1 MSRLFDPI
9 TIGNTTLK
17 NRIIFAPSSF
27 GPGGAEWYEALAKGG
42 CGMIVAA
49 DLSVVPSMFGGIAL
63 DSDASAAPLRK
74 AIETCHQYG
83 CRISAQLFHPE
94 YDVIKIRE
102 LYRLE
107 GRTNPQKVRA
117 ELALSTKTFCGTVS
131 PEHIQ
136 DILDAYEAAARRAAA
151 LGFDMIQIH
160 GDRLTGS
167 FTSPN
172 FNHRTD
178 EWGDW
183 DRFALEAVRAVR
195 RGAPEL
201 PLDYKLTI
209 RTEEPAYGRGGISM
223 AQVPEFVRSLE
234 EASIDCFH
242 VSLAN
247 HTVTED
253 TIPPASHPYFQG
265 EACFSFLARLVKK
278 YTGKPVCCVGKI
290 QSPETAE
297 ALCEEGIELIG
308 MCRQLI
314 ADPQWPEKVRTGH
327 TGEITHCL
335 YCNKKCVGALK
346 TGQAVGC
353 VLHS

>member
-1 MSRLFDPI
+1 
-9 TIGNTTLK
+9 
-17 NRIIFAPSSF
+17 
-27 GPGGAEWYEALAKGG
+27 
-42 CGMIVAA
+42 
-49 DLSVVPSMFGGIAL
+49 
-63 DSDASAAPLRK
+63 
-74 AIETCHQYG
+74 
-83 CRISAQLFHPE
+83 
-94 YDVIKIRE
+94 
-102 LYRLE
+102 
-107 GRTNPQKVRA
+107 
-117 ELALSTKTFCGTVS
+117 
-131 PEHIQ
+131 
-136 DILDAYEAAARRAAA
+136 
-151 LGFDMIQIH
+151 MIQIH

-178 EWGDW
+178 EWGAW

-195 RGAPEL
+195 RGAPVL
-201 PLDYKLTI
+201 PLDYKLTV
-209 RTEEPAYGRGGISM
+209 RTEDPAYGRGGISM

-253 TIPPASHPYFQG
+253 TIPPAKHPYFQG

-278 YTGKPVCCVGKI
+278 HTEKPVCCVGKI

-314 ADPQWPEKVRTGH
+314 ADPQWPEKVRTGRA
-327 TGEITHCL
+327 GEITRCL

-346 TGQAVGC
+346 TGQTVGC